1 MLSYFL
7 ADLGMLVFIV
17 LILAIVAVPIVAI
30 LVAVGPAGLEAFAQ
44 SMANIATVNPLA
56 VSLGVY
62 LLLIPFLAVAF
73 VVIGSIYGISKE
85 VVETGKTSAESAFS
99 WLRHHFLSFAG
110 AGVIISLIVLA
121 PQVLV
126 MVTVS
131 YLLGYTI
138 TGWASLGSSLFVFVY
153 SFITL
158 GLTSMV
164 MPAVVNGKG
173 VQEAVKESFRL
184 ATQRFDRV
192 FGIHTAIVLFALITF
207 SPYLALAAISYY
219 YPLSVSTMVLPAAAA
234 LAGYGVV
241 IAFAWLLVF
250 FPMTFIA
257 YVRVYH
263 ALTGGEIAEQTAPVA
278 EVAVF

>member
-7 ADLGMLVFIV
+7 ADLGMLAFIV
-17 LILAIVAVPIVAI
+17 LVLVVVAIPIVAVLVAI
-30 LVAVGPAGLEAFAQ
+30 GPAGLAAFAQ
-44 SMANIATVNPLA
+44 SMANISTVNPLA
-56 VSLGVY
+56 LSLGVY
-62 LLLIPFLAVAF
+62 LLLIPFLTIAF
-73 VVIGSIYGISKE
+73 VVIGSIYGMSKE

-99 WLRHHFLSFAG
+99 YLRHHFLSFAG

-131 YLLGYTI
+131 YLLGYTL
-138 TGWASLGSSLFVFVY
+138 TGWASFGSSLFVFVY

-192 FGIHTAIVLFALITF
+192 FGIHTAIVVFALITF
-207 SPYLALAAISYY
+207 SPYLVLAAISIY

-234 LAGYGVV
+234 FAGYGLV
-241 IAFAWLLVF
+241 IGLAWILVF

-263 ALTGGEIAEQTAPVA
+263 ALTGGEIAKQATPVA
-278 EVAVF
+278 EVPVF

>member
-1 MLSYFL
+1 
-7 ADLGMLVFIV
+7 MLVFIV
-17 LILAIVAVPIVAI
+17 LILALVAVPIVAI
-30 LVAVGPAGLEAFAQ
+30 LLAVGPAGLEAFAH
-44 SMANIATVNPLA
+44 SMANITTINPLA
-56 VSLGVY
+56 ISLGLY
-62 LLLIPFLAVAF
+62 LVLIPFLAIAF

-121 PQVLV
+121 PQLLV

-131 YLLGYTI
+131 YFFGYTV
-138 TGWASLGSSLFVFVY
+138 TGWASFGSSLFVFVY

-164 MPAVVNGKG
+164 MPAVVSGKG

-192 FGIHTAIVLFALITF
+192 FGIHTAIILFALITF
-207 SPYLALAAISYY
+207 SPFLALAAISYF
-219 YPLSVSTMVLPAAAA
+219 YPLSVSTLVLPAAAA
-234 LAGYGVV
+234 LGGYAVV
-241 IAFAWLLVF
+241 IGFAWILVF

-257 YVRVYH
+257 YVRVYN
-263 ALTGGEIAEQTAPVA
+263 ALTGGEIAKLTTPVA
-278 EVAVF
+278 EVPVF